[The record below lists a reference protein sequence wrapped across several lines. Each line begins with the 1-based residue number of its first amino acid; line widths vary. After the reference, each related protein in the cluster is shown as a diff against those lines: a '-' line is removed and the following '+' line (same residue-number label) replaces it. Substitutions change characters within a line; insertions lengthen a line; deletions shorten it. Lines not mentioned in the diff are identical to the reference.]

1 MNSEPEK
8 RSRLRLFWEDHGF
21 YLVMILCVVA
31 IGAAGYVF
39 FFADTQPAKTVAYT
53 TAPDTDSVLES
64 WTTAALPKLTTTAQA
79 PAAVTTEAQVP
90 ALATT
95 HPPETT
101 LPAATSAPSTAAATT
116 AKAAAKAAKPSFFV
130 APVPGRVI
138 GSFSGEELVYDR
150 TMSDWRT
157 HNGTDFAA
165 SDGDRVLAVADGV
178 VQDIYTDEYYGTSVL
193 LTHGG
198 GLQTVYT
205 GLSAAPA
212 VVIGERV
219 TAGDVIGSLDASCLF
234 ENAIPVHLH
243 LEMLENGKRID
254 PMSLIPS
261 D

>member
-1 MNSEPEK
+1 MNSEK
-8 RSRLRLFWEDHGF
+8 RSRFQRFWEDHGF
-21 YLVMILCVVA
+21 YLVMILCVAA

-39 FFADTQPAKTVAYT
+39 FFSGAEPAKTVAYT
-53 TAPDTDSVLES
+53 TAPDTDSVMER
-64 WTTAALPKLTTTAQA
+64 WTTAALPALTTASA
-79 PAAVTTEAQVP
+79 PAVTTQADVP

-95 HPPETT
+95 QPPEE
-101 LPAATSAPSTAAATT
+101 LPAAAAPRPASTAAKTT
-116 AKAAAKAAKPSFFV
+116 KAAKPSFYV

-138 GSFSGEELVYDR
+138 GSFSGDELVYDR

-165 SDGDRVLAVADGV
+165 SDGDRVLAVADGT

-212 VVIGERV
+212 VAVGQNV
-219 TAGDVIGSLDASCLF
+219 TAGDVIGSIDASCLF